1 MTVPSRPMRIAFLGA
16 GAFGIPT
23 LDMLRQRHSIVAI
36 ITQPDKPFGRGKA
49 LTPTEVA
56 QWAAISTPDVPVFK
70 PANINE
76 PDAMTA
82 IRAVAGPAQVDAW
95 VIIAFGQKLS
105 DQLLEGIWAI
115 NLHGSLLPRWRGA
128 GPVQAAVLAGDA
140 HSGNSAITIAQRMDA
155 GLVLGQ
161 SQRALEPH
169 TTSGELHDLL
179 SADGP
184 ALIDDVLSQRATG
197 TTAGVQQDES
207 LVTRARKLSK
217 ADAWVD
223 FNDTAEACR
232 RRVNGL
238 NPWPGVVVKFRG
250 EPLKLLRATTV
261 LDDIPQSAMAQVQ
274 SHQHAPRPA
283 GQIIAGATGLIACAQ
298 GSVLRICEVQLPGK
312 RAMNWSAFAN
322 GIKIAGFPPD
332 DPQFQLIAGR
342 LETSPPPAAPCPS
355 STPVAS
361 ETAATEPTPPAMTP

>member
-1 MTVPSRPMRIAFLGA
+1 MRIAFLGA

-23 LDMLRQRHSIVAI
+23 LEMLRRQHTLVAI
-36 ITQPDKPFGRGKA
+36 ITQPDKPSGRGKTV
-49 LTPTEVA
+49 TPTDVA
-56 QWAAISTPDVPVFK
+56 QWAAISTPDVPIFK

-76 PDAMTA
+76 PEALSA
-82 IRAVAGPAQVDAW
+82 IRAVAGPDRVDAW

-105 DQLLEGIWAI
+105 EPLLEGIWAI

-140 HSGNSAITIAQRMDA
+140 ETGNSVITIAQRMDA

-161 SQRALEPH
+161 SRRTLEPH
-169 TTSGELHDLL
+169 TTSGDLHDLL

-184 ALIDDVLSQRATG
+184 ALIADVLAQRAAG
-197 TTAGVQQDES
+197 TTVALVQDES

-223 FNDTAEACR
+223 FADTAEHCR
-232 RRVNGL
+232 RRINGL
-238 NPWPGVVVKFRG
+238 NPWPGVAVVFRD

-261 LDDIPQSAMAQVQ
+261 LEDIPQSAMAQVD
-274 SHQHAPRPA
+274 QHKHTPRPH
-283 GQIIAGATGLIACAQ
+283 GQIIAGATGLIACAD
-298 GSVLRICEVQLPGK
+298 GTVLRICDVQLPGK

-322 GIKIAGFPPD
+322 GAKLAGFPVD
-332 DPQFQLIAGR
+332 DPQFQLVGGQ
-342 LETSPPPAAPCPS
+342 PQQPM
-355 STPVAS
+355 
-361 ETAATEPTPPAMTP
+361 PTPSAPA